1 MSDVTSGT
9 SPRRPLALVTGAS
22 AGIGEA
28 LAEQFADAGFDLLLV
43 ARTESR
49 LAALAERLR
58 VRHHVRTSVLA
69 LDLGTPD
76 AAARV
81 ARHVQSENLQVDV
94 LVNNAGFATYGEFH
108 RSDLTSQLQMI
119 QLNVTTLVELTHRL
133 LPAMLERGSGR
144 ILNVASTAAFMPGP
158 LMATYYAT
166 KAFVLS
172 FGEALAEELR
182 DEGVTVTTLCP
193 GPTETDFQARANL
206 GESQLMSR
214 GIVRVMDARTVA
226 RQGAVAT
233 LAGQR
238 IVVTGLVNQIQA
250 LSPRFLPRG
259 VMPAIIRRVQARAH

>member
-1 MSDVTSGT
+1 
-9 SPRRPLALVTGAS
+9 
-22 AGIGEA
+22 
-28 LAEQFADAGFDLLLV
+28 
-43 ARTESR
+43 
-49 LAALAERLR
+49 
-58 VRHHVRTSVLA
+58 
-69 LDLGTPD
+69 
-76 AAARV
+76 
-81 ARHVQSENLQVDV
+81 
-94 LVNNAGFATYGEFH
+94 
-108 RSDLTSQLQMI
+108 
-119 QLNVTTLVELTHRL
+119 
-133 LPAMLERGSGR
+133 
-144 ILNVASTAAFMPGP
+144 
-158 LMATYYAT
+158 MAVYYAT

-214 GIVRVMDARTVA
+214 GIVRIMDARTVA

-238 IVVTGLVNQIQA
+238 VVVTGLVNQIQA